1 MSPVTLLIKNSSV
14 DTAAG
19 RHDIVIGG
27 DASVKK
33 ATFNLGSGKDEVI
46 IEGKVKKAE
55 FDMGDDEER
64 DKIRIDSMDNVR
76 KKMTIDNFG
85 KKDKLFI
92 EGEKYGYKKLKS
104 LDGVVDKIEVNFQ
117 EEVITQ
123 SSTSEAEIDSAFDF
137 LSGEDSSSSSTTITE
152 SISGFDF
159 L

>member
-1 MSPVTLLIKNSSV
+1 MQEGEDQATFESGTLKNSSV
-14 DTAAG
+14 DTGAG
-19 RHDIVIGG
+19 GDDIVIGG

-92 EGEKYGYKKLKS
+92 EGEKYGYKKAQ
-104 LDGVVDKIEVNFQ
+104 KI
-117 EEVITQ
+117 
-123 SSTSEAEIDSAFDF
+123 SREIDHFFVLIDQNINQSFRFFF
-137 LSGEDSSSSSTTITE
+137 LLPQ
-152 SISGFDF
+152 F
-159 L
+159 